1 MACPYLYAYKY
12 LNVANKILEKL
23 GKMLIWSKFQ
33 NIRLISWYIIL
44 ECCFNNLFIKAKA
57 STWMEELATVSN
69 MKNLKTFIG
78 ISVCA
83 YLYVTVS

>member
-1 MACPYLYAYKY
+1 
-12 LNVANKILEKL
+12 
-23 GKMLIWSKFQ
+23 
-33 NIRLISWYIIL
+33 
-44 ECCFNNLFIKAKA
+44 
-57 STWMEELATVSN
+57 MEELATVSN